1 MRCCLHNPTFSRFSR
16 TPTCDRQSD
25 RHRIIAYTAVAQPRA
40 VIIKLD
46 FLRNKYFETIVFIY
60 ANSVRFLFLFKQILW
75 RFVVS
80 KATEVYANDLSGVT
94 LLWKYENCKMCAI
107 PRLWA
112 TVFVTISIAINWLQ
126 FSDRLAFHRS
136 HDSKITTTTTTI
148 QLQLRLL
155 FVCLFIDPHQ
165 ETFLSQEKYNFKRII
180 QLCGPLTARCSLR
193 WWMPQN

>member
-1 MRCCLHNPTFSRFSR
+1 MKICH
-16 TPTCDRQSD
+16 
-25 RHRIIAYTAVAQPRA
+25 
-40 VIIKLD
+40 
-46 FLRNKYFETIVFIY
+46 
-60 ANSVRFLFLFKQILW
+60 
-75 RFVVS
+75 VS

-94 LLWKYENCKMCAI
+94 LLWKYENFKMCAI

-165 ETFLSQEKYNFKRII
+165 ETFFVTREVQFQKDNTTVWTINCTLQSALMDAAELVKIRTGTNFIFMFYI
-180 QLCGPLTARCSLR
+180 
-193 WWMPQN
+193 